1 MKHTCT
7 FLALGLVAS
16 LAFAVCSCETESAG
30 GGGALTVSPASAT
43 ISVGQSITLKA
54 SGGDVY
60 TWDIVNSTSNNI
72 GMLSAN
78 SGPSVVYTAI
88 AGPGEEV
95 IVRVTSSVGSSSS
108 SSYSSYSSASV
119 STNSTT
125 SSSPSSGTSRDI
137 RIRHAGVKTS
147 STSTSTS
154 TSFKPSSSGSQ
165 STTSDTP
172 PPSPGAALFRWI
184 PREDMEEAA

>member
-7 FLALGLVAS
+7 FLALGLIAS

-43 ISVGQSITLKA
+43 VSVGQSITLKA

-60 TWDIVNSTSNNI
+60 TWDIVDSTSNHI
-72 GMLSAN
+72 GMLSGN

-119 STNSTT
+119 TTNSTPT
-125 SSSPSSGTSRDI
+125 SSSSSGTSRDI

-147 STSTSTS
+147 STSTS
-154 TSFKPSSSGSQ
+154 FKPSSSGSQ
-165 STTSDTP
+165 STTSDT

-184 PREDMEEAA
+184 PREDMEEPA